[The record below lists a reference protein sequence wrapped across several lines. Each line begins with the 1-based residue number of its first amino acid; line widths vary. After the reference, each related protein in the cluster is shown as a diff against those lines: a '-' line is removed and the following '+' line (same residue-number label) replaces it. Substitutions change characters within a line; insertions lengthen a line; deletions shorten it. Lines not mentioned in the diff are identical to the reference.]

1 MHRLFLALAAIAVA
15 VTAVKDPSCPKLKR
29 LDCCRIDLDSRCF
42 SKSCYKWINRYCPE
56 RAEAILKRVRQSEA
70 EATAAPQFI
79 VTPPPSSSQP
89 EAIPPSF
96 PIDEA
101 GPTFEPTTPATPD
114 ISDLG
119 REGPKK
125 ELGKC
130 GTAEKNYQPCTT
142 RGIADKLFKAC
153 CDLYV
158 PKECHSMCTYETD
171 QEMTRN
177 MLIDL
182 VTKQQCSLKH
192 LSTILFCA
200 SQNRDNR
207 KCCASLDLNAPQLQ
221 VGSRCLRLCDPSGTA
236 MERVT
241 KDDVTCLYNWNVV
254 MYCHHAGIRE
264 M

>member
-1 MHRLFLALAAIAVA
+1 LLSVSAALAFTAS
-15 VTAVKDPSCPKLKR
+15 AVKDPSCPKLKR
-29 LDCCRIDLDSRCF
+29 LDCCRIDLDNRCF

-56 RAEAILKRVRQSEA
+56 RAEAILKRVRQGEA
-70 EATAAPQFI
+70 EATQPPQFV
-79 VTPPPSSSQP
+79 VTPPPSDGVSP
-89 EAIPPSF
+89 NPPSF
-96 PIDEA
+96 PIDGS

-114 ISDLG
+114 ISDLD
-119 REGPKK
+119 RAGPKK

-130 GTAEKNYQPCTT
+130 GTAETNYQPCTT
-142 RGIADKLFKAC
+142 KNIADKLFK
-153 CDLYV
+153 
-158 PKECHSMCTYETD
+158 
-171 QEMTRN
+171 
-177 MLIDL
+177 LIDL
-182 VTKQQCSLKH
+182 VKKEQCSLKH

-207 KCCASLDLNAPQLQ
+207 KCCASLDLNASALQ

-241 KDDVTCLYNWNVV
+241 KEDVTCLYNWNVV

>member
-142 RGIADKLFKAC
+142 RGIADKLFK
-153 CDLYV
+153 
-158 PKECHSMCTYETD
+158 
-171 QEMTRN
+171 
-177 MLIDL
+177 LIDL